1 MPTFFFVQIPLHQGI
16 ADSGTGSTY
25 DHRGRTGYATSVQ
38 WPYQLSIVETRDA
51 FGRVTAVT
59 ARNEA
64 GQLVSPPVASMQ
76 HLGMR
81 VSRCDTANGVSTTHT
96 YRGDGDPALPDTS
109 NFGFDRCVL
118 TESSQQGKAIWA
130 SKKGYDYYQSQS
142 SMSVIHRNGSTRSHT
157 HDRDPLGR
165 IISSGIVFDAGD
177 GILQTEYDVA
187 YTRNARG
194 DRLSSTGGENPGGYL
209 QSDILPPGDAQRGR
223 YTSWPR
229 GPVQWDA
236 NANLTQLP
244 TVGTL
249 YQYLSDT
256 RGRLVSVSNANTG
269 EILAE
274 FRYDGCDRLVQRV
287 LHSND
292 GRPPSAT
299 RFLYDG
305 GVCIHEID
313 VSSGLPNQ
321 SHLVCDGT
329 HLRTITSSG
338 DIVFVHRAS
347 SGGDLSYVAP
357 CDASCIPAATG
368 TPIEIISSNDAGLP
382 LFFDGDGRPSSTS
395 QSVTGLSWLR
405 PGALWMPSVRLH
417 LHGGGASS
425 PDLGMQVSTTRKKEF
440 KGHVSLLK

>member
-1 MPTFFFVQIPLHQGI
+1 ME
-16 ADSGTGSTY
+16 A
-25 DHRGRTGYATSVQ
+25 
-38 WPYQLSIVETRDA
+38 
-51 FGRVTAVT
+51 
-59 ARNEA
+59 ARNILHE
-64 GQLVSPPVASMQ
+64 
-76 HLGMR
+76 
-81 VSRCDTANGVSTTHT
+81 
-96 YRGDGDPALPDTS
+96 
-109 NFGFDRCVL
+109 
-118 TESSQQGKAIWA
+118 
-130 SKKGYDYYQSQS
+130 
-142 SMSVIHRNGSTRSHT
+142 
-157 HDRDPLGR
+157 RDPLGR
-165 IISSGIVFDAGD
+165 IISSQIVFDAGD

-194 DRLSSTGGENPGGYL
+194 DRLSATGGENPGQYV
-209 QSDILPPGDAQRGR
+209 QSDFLPPGDAQRGR

-229 GPVQWDA
+229 GSVQWDA

-244 TVGTL
+244 TDAGV
-249 YQYLSDT
+249 YQYLHDT
-256 RGRLVSVSNANTG
+256 RGRLVAVTNNGQT
-269 EILAE
+269 IAE
-274 FRYDGCDRLVQRV
+274 FSYDGCDRLVRREIKQSGG
-287 LHSND
+287 LYS
-292 GRPPSAT
+292 STT

-313 VSSGLPNQ
+313 VSSGLPTQ

-347 SGGDLSYVAP
+347 GGGDLTYVAP
-357 CDASCIPAATG
+357 CDASCITDATG
-368 TPIEIISSNDAGLP
+368 TPIEIIASNDAGLP
-382 LFFDGDGRPSSTS
+382 LFYDADGRPSSTA